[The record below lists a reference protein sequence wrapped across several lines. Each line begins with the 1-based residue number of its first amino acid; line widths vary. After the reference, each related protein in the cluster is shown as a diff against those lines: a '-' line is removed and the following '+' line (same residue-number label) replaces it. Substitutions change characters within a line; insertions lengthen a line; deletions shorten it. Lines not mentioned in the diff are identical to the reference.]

1 MRKADKIRPEKF
13 RKDAKMMNEV
23 EELISQKA
31 KINREIP
38 LKSSHSKEPQA
49 QAKILYVLISAGG
62 PLSFEELKE
71 KAKLHKGTLYRHIPI
86 LVNRGYIKLLEE
98 TCKLSRQ
105 KFAIGTYT
113 PELDEEARK
122 KIMLFLEEA
131 HHRGLD
137 EISIQW
143 LTEEIKK
150 PITESARLFIYEEAR
165 KRGIKIKE
173 HRGYAIP

>member
-13 RKDAKMMNEV
+13 RKDAKMMNEM

-49 QAKILYVLISAGG
+49 QAKILYVLISASG
-62 PLSFEELKE
+62 PLTFEELKE
-71 KAKLHKGTLYRHIPI
+71 KTSLDKGTLYRHIPI
-86 LVNRGYIKLLEE
+86 LVKRGYIKMLEE

-113 PELDEEARK
+113 PELDEETK
-122 KIMLFLEEA
+122 NKIMLLLEEA
-131 HHRGLD
+131 HHRSLD
-137 EISIQW
+137 EVSIQW
-143 LTEEIKK
+143 LAAEIKK
-150 PITESARLFIYEEAR
+150 QINESARLFIYEEAR
-165 KRGIKIKE
+165 KRGIRVTE
-173 HRGYAIP
+173 RGGYLIP